1 MRIFAIACVML
12 VPAHVVAGECWEASN
27 FTGQSAESDR
37 AYQFD
42 SDRFADGMKICFTT
56 EGGVVTGN
64 DLELVR
70 IGASTLIGWAA
81 NPKGLETVNVYQID
95 RARQKLLFTQSR
107 IGTATVTDLL
117 PDYAA
122 VFVADVVPVD

>member
-1 MRIFAIACVML
+1 
-12 VPAHVVAGECWEASN
+12 
-27 FTGQSAESDR
+27 
-37 AYQFD
+37 
-42 SDRFADGMKICFTT
+42 MKICFTA

-70 IGASTLIGWAA
+70 MGASTLIGWAA
-81 NPKGLETVNVYQID
+81 HPEGLETVNVYQID